1 MIQKRPKNLNSIKI
15 KLPERLISTQD
26 LIHRREIPNS
36 ALGKIS
42 NTRASILGK
51 PNTITNRPW
60 ISVLPTDRPL
70 KWVSSIEDK
79 QKLIFQLRK
88 DRKLISKW
96 SRSTHRKLRWNCK
109 IFPNMAL
116 LKENRFFSKVTP
128 YLMKTK
134 FMITRTETSPKIS
147 ST

>member
-1 MIQKRPKNLNSIKI
+1 MIKKGPENLNSTKI

-26 LIHRREIPNS
+26 LIHRRETPNS
-36 ALGKIS
+36 ALGKTS
-42 NTRASILGK
+42 NIRASILGK
-51 PNTITNRPW
+51 LNTITNRPW
-60 ISVLPTDRPL
+60 TSALPTDRPL

-79 QKLIFQLRK
+79 QKLTFHLRK

-96 SRSTHRKLRWNCK
+96 SRLTHRKPRWNCK

-116 LKENRFFSKVTP
+116 LKENRFFSKVIP
-128 YLMKTK
+128 CLMKTK
-134 FMITRTETSPKIS
+134 FMITRTVTLPKIS